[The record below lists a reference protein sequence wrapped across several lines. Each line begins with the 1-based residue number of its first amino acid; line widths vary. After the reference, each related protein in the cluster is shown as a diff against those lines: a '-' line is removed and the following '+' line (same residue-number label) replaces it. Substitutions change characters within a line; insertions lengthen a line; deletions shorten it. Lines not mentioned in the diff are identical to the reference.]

1 MPRLWTSHPYRGL
14 RKATGQ
20 QVVVFAAGAAF
31 PGTSS
36 LRRTLPGV
44 CEGDVCELSRSAGF
58 GELYP
63 CLV

>member
-20 QVVVFAAGAAF
+20 QAVVFAAGAAF

-36 LRRTLPGV
+36 LRQTLPGV
-44 CEGDVCELSRSAGF
+44 CEGDVCELSRSAAI
-58 GELYP
+58 GELYR

>member
-14 RKATGQ
+14 RKGTGQ
-20 QVVVFAAGAAF
+20 QGVVF

-44 CEGDVCELSRSAGF
+44 SEGDVCELSRSAGI